1 MWDVCCSSARYVA
14 LAAPRSHAKS
24 TAITLAYVLAN
35 ALFREH
41 VFIIIISDTETQ
53 AVDFLHDLKVEL
65 LENDELRQTFGVYKV
80 VKEAQTEV
88 ITQMEDGWQFRIL
101 AKGSEQKLRG
111 LKWRGRRPD
120 LIVGDDLENDE
131 IVLNRDRRDKF
142 KKWIYGAVLPS
153 LSDKGK
159 ARFVGTIL
167 HMDSFLESHMPNIRD
182 QDTVITGLSEK
193 YLVEGKPWAS
203 VRYRS
208 HSDDFKEIL
217 WPEKF
222 SKERLESI
230 RQDYTQRGFPEV
242 YAQEYLNYPIDETTA
257 FFKREDFLPISK
269 EDSNN
274 RLRYYA
280 AIDFAISQKE
290 KAHWTVIAVAG
301 VDLQNKLYIVDI
313 RRGRWDALE
322 IVNEMFSVHERYQ
335 PDLFTTEAGT
345 IEKSI
350 GAFLK
355 AEMYKRGI
363 FINLNPLTPTK
374 DKQSRARSVQARMR
388 SGSVHFDTQAEWY
401 PVLQSEMLRF
411 PRDIYDDQVDALAWI
426 GLTLD
431 QIIIPPTDREIEDKY
446 YEEMES
452 FMPAGRSATTGY

>member
-1 MWDVCCSSARYVA
+1 MWEVCCSSARYVA

-41 VFIIIISDTETQ
+41 VFIIITSDTETQ
-53 AVDFLHDLKVEL
+53 AIDFLHDLKVEL
-65 LENDELRQTFGVYKV
+65 IENDELRQTFGIYKV

-101 AKGSEQKLRG
+101 AKGSEQKIRG

-167 HMDSFLESHMPNIRD
+167 HMDSFLEGHMPNIRD
-182 QDTVITGLSEK
+182 SNTVITGLSEK

-222 SKERLESI
+222 SKERLQTI

-269 EDSNN
+269 
-274 RLRYYA
+274 
-280 AIDFAISQKE
+280 
-290 KAHWTVIAVAG
+290 
-301 VDLQNKLYIVDI
+301 
-313 RRGRWDALE
+313 
-322 IVNEMFSVHERYQ
+322 
-335 PDLFTTEAGT
+335 
-345 IEKSI
+345 
-350 GAFLK
+350 
-355 AEMYKRGI
+355 
-363 FINLNPLTPTK
+363 
-374 DKQSRARSVQARMR
+374 
-388 SGSVHFDTQAEWY
+388 
-401 PVLQSEMLRF
+401 
-411 PRDIYDDQVDALAWI
+411 
-426 GLTLD
+426 
-431 QIIIPPTDREIEDKY
+431 
-446 YEEMES
+446 
-452 FMPAGRSATTGY
+452 